1 VGKVKKPRRYDA
13 SGRLEQAQR
22 NRKAILDM
30 AHRAFLEEGYAAT
43 TIAGIARGAGVSVE
57 TIYKSFGG
65 KPGLVRALFERGLA
79 GSGARPA
86 PERSDAMSARET
98 DPRAILRSWGVLTAE
113 VSPMVSPILLLLR
126 TAAAT
131 DPELAALQRETD
143 ELRLSRMRHNARVLA
158 SRGPLRD
165 GMTVERAAEI
175 MWAFTSP
182 ELYDLFVL
190 RRGWTP
196 EQLGAHTAETMMA
209 MLLPPQP

>member
-1 VGKVKKPRRYDA
+1 
-13 SGRLEQAQR
+13 
-22 NRKAILDM
+22 
-30 AHRAFLEEGYAAT
+30 
-43 TIAGIARGAGVSVE
+43 
-57 TIYKSFGG
+57 
-65 KPGLVRALFERGLA
+65 
-79 GSGARPA
+79 
-86 PERSDAMSARET
+86 
-98 DPRAILRSWGVLTAE
+98 
-113 VSPMVSPILLLLR
+113 MVSPILLLLR